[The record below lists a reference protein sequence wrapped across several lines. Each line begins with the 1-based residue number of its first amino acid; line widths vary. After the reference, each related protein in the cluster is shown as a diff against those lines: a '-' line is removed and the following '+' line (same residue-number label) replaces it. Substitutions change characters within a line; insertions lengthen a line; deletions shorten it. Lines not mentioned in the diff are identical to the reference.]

1 MVRDWHAGI
10 QPNHIIK
17 FGPWNT
23 QVECFEDGVGAIVDR
38 IDFDGW
44 CVAATRIVAS
54 ELPKGTFRFT
64 FAGDNLAF
72 QHDLCPPWQVKAGL
86 FTSRDAI
93 WLTLNRSR
101 HLVFRL
107 IVQQWCAGHGGDD
120 WLTANR
126 DRNWQIHTTLL
137 GDAQMNRHIMHWH
150 RMDTQVEMHD
160 MAIHLR
166 VAEERGVNL

>member
-1 MVRDWHAGI
+1 MVIDWQASI

-86 FTSRDAI
+86 FTSRDVI
-93 WLTLNRSR
+93 WLPLNRSR

-107 IVQQWCAGHGGDD
+107 IVHQWGTSPDGANL
-120 WLTANR
+120 LTPNL
-126 DRNWQIHTTLL
+126 DRNCQIHTPLL
-137 GDAQMNRHIMHWH
+137 RTAHINPPIIHRHRLH
-150 RMDTQVEMHD
+150 T
-160 MAIHLR
+160 
-166 VAEERGVNL
+166 